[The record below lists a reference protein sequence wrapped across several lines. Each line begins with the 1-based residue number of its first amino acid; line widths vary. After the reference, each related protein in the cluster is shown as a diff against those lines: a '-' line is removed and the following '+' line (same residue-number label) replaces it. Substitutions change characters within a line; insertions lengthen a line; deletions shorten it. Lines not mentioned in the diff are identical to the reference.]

1 LLSAEK
7 VSDYA
12 GNATVSEYQHILS
25 LPASVYQKENKNRKT
40 KFAGTSTSGKAW
52 GVCFCKWCNCL
63 LVYVLCIVGTVTGM
77 IQEISFL

>member
-40 KFAGTSTSGKAW
+40 KFAGTSTSGKA
-52 GVCFCKWCNCL
+52 
-63 LVYVLCIVGTVTGM
+63 
-77 IQEISFL
+77 